1 MDHPCALMPTMR
13 RAIVIVATAMLV
25 WGEVSTAMA
34 QQFTPSPARTP
45 AKKPSPSPAAP
56 PVTGQPQGAEGLAR
70 QFMFSPWTTICG
82 KDGPEGSNA
91 REVCAVMTEAR
102 VPSGQIAVA
111 VSLVD
116 PKEGQK
122 ILRVTMPLGVRLPF
136 GTRVILDQGAPLQS
150 AYLMC
155 LAGCISDYELKAD
168 MVDKLKKGHT
178 LTVQAINPGGY
189 RISIDVP
196 LMEFAKAYDG
206 LATDEKVMIERE
218 RKLQVEL
225 QHRAEEARNKL
236 EGQSAPAQGPQAA
249 PSQPPQGAQSADPFT
264 APGGK

>member
-1 MDHPCALMPTMR
+1 
-13 RAIVIVATAMLV
+13 
-25 WGEVSTAMA
+25 
-34 QQFTPSPARTP
+34 
-45 AKKPSPSPAAP
+45 
-56 PVTGQPQGAEGLAR
+56 
-70 QFMFSPWTTICG
+70 
-82 KDGPEGSNA
+82 
-91 REVCAVMTEAR
+91 
-102 VPSGQIAVA
+102 
-111 VSLVD
+111 
-116 PKEGQK
+116 
-122 ILRVTMPLGVRLPF
+122 
-136 GTRVILDQGAPLQS
+136 
-150 AYLMC
+150 MC
-155 LAGCISDYELKAD
+155 LAGCVSDYEAKAD
-168 MVDKLKKGHT
+168 LVDKLKKGHT

-249 PSQPPQGAQSADPFT
+249 PSRPPQGAQSADPFT